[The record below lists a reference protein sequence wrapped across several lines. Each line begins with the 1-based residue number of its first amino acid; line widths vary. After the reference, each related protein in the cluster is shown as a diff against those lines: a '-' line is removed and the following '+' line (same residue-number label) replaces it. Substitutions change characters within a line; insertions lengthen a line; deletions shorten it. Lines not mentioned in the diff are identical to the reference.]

1 MYHFMGFQYPKSPPN
16 KQNKLK
22 LLNCW
27 LKEEDGR
34 GRRQMENGW
43 FIKIKINQQISSNK

>member
-34 GRRQMENGW
+34 GRRQLEKW
-43 FIKIKINQQISSNK
+43 IIHKNKNKSTNKLK